1 MGYHMRRL
9 AGEDEDYQRTIP
21 DWVLFKRMMSYILAH
36 RRESTLLLLAIIG
49 STVINLLPP
58 YMYSVAIDTY
68 ITGLDTQGLL
78 LISVGFVAVYAVI
91 FVTQFT
97 QRYLVDW
104 LGSNLEYGVRMD
116 IFRHLQA
123 LGLDFYAKREVGSV
137 VSRATNDVEK
147 ITELISSGVAN
158 VVADMLTL
166 TGIVA
171 IMLYMNW
178 WLSLITFSIIPVMVL
193 FLYFWSR
200 RVRTVYRETRKTIA
214 SVSAK
219 MEESVSGMKEIQS
232 QSREGQTRE
241 EFQQINRSNMQANV
255 QAGQIMSAF
264 WPAVQVFTAVG
275 NFLVLWFGGAAVMRG
290 ELSVG
295 VLFGFMSYL
304 SRFFW
309 PIQDLSAFWNET
321 QSALAA
327 AERVFGIMD
336 TPITVTDSPDAVE
349 LSRIEGRIDYED
361 LTFGYEP
368 GQTVLNKINLVIE
381 PNSTVALVG
390 PTGVGKTTMINLLY
404 RFYDPDEGR
413 IAVDGHGLKDVRLA
427 SLRRQMAVVLQDN
440 FLFSASV
447 MENIRYGRLD
457 ATDDEIRE
465 VSDTVGAHEFI
476 EKLPEGYETDVRER
490 GGRLSVGQRQ
500 LISLARALLAD
511 PRILIM
517 DEATSSI
524 DAYTELIIQQ
534 ALERVFRNRTSIIIA
549 HRLSTVRNADK
560 IVVLEGGSIAESG
573 THDELMAGGGLYK
586 HLYEMQFKYENG
598 EEPPHEPDDA
608 SI

>member
-9 AGEDEDYQRTIP
+9 AEADDDYQRTIP

-49 STVINLLPP
+49 STIINLLPP

-68 ITGLDTQGLL
+68 IIGLDTRGLL
-78 LISVGFVAVYAVI
+78 LISVGFVAVYAVV
-91 FVTQFT
+91 FVTQFG

-178 WLSLITFSIIPVMVL
+178 RLSLITFSVIPVMVV

-232 QSREGQTRE
+232 YNREGQTRE
-241 EFQQINRSNMQANV
+241 EFQQINRSNMEANV

-275 NFLVLWFGGAAVMRG
+275 NFLVLWFGGAAVMMG

-295 VLFGFMSYL
+295 VLFGFMSYM
-304 SRFFW
+304 SRFFM

-336 TPITVTDSPDAVE
+336 TPITVTDSPDAVK
-349 LSRIEGRIDYED
+349 LPRIEGRIAYED

-413 IAVDGHGLKDVRLA
+413 ITVDGYDLQRVKLA

-440 FLFSASV
+440 FLFSASI

-457 ATDDEIRE
+457 ASDEEIIE
-465 VSDTVGAHEFI
+465 VSKAVGAHEFI
-476 EKLPEGYETDVRER
+476 
-490 GGRLSVGQRQ
+490 
-500 LISLARALLAD
+500 
-511 PRILIM
+511 
-517 DEATSSI
+517 
-524 DAYTELIIQQ
+524 
-534 ALERVFRNRTSIIIA
+534 
-549 HRLSTVRNADK
+549 
-560 IVVLEGGSIAESG
+560 
-573 THDELMAGGGLYK
+573 
-586 HLYEMQFKYENG
+586 
-598 EEPPHEPDDA
+598 
-608 SI
+608 

>member
-9 AGEDEDYQRTIP
+9 AEADDDYQRTIP

-49 STVINLLPP
+49 STIINLLPP

-68 ITGLDTQGLL
+68 IIGLDTRGLL
-78 LISVGFVAVYAVI
+78 LISVGFVAVYAII
-91 FVTQFT
+91 FVTQFG

-116 IFRHLQA
+116 IFRQLQA

-178 WLSLITFSIIPVMVL
+178 RLSLITFSVIPVMVV

-232 QSREGQTRE
+232 YNREGQTRE
-241 EFQQINRSNMQANV
+241 EFQQINRSNMEANV

-275 NFLVLWFGGAAVMRG
+275 NFLVLWFGGAAVMMG

-295 VLFGFMSYL
+295 VLFGFMSYM
-304 SRFFW
+304 SRFFM

-349 LSRIEGRIDYED
+349 LPRIEGRIAYED

-413 IAVDGHGLKDVRLA
+413 ITVDGYDLQRVKLA

-440 FLFSASV
+440 FLFSASI

-457 ATDDEIRE
+457 ASDEEIIE
-465 VSDTVGAHEFI
+465 VSKAVGAHEFI
-476 EKLPEGYETDVRER
+476 MKLPEGYETDVRER

-524 DAYTELIIQQ
+524 DAYTELIIQR
-534 ALERVFRNRTSIIIA
+534 AMEKVLRDRTSIIIA
-549 HRLSTVRNADK
+549 HRLSTVRNADR
-560 IVVLEGGSIAESG
+560 IVVLEEGRIAETG
-573 THDELMAGGGLYK
+573 THAELIEMGGLYK

-598 EEPPHEPDDA
+598 EETPPEPDDTPM
-608 SI
+608 

>member
-9 AGEDEDYQRTIP
+9 AEADDDYQRTIP

-49 STVINLLPP
+49 STIINLLPP

-68 ITGLDTQGLL
+68 IIGLDTRGLL
-78 LISVGFVAVYAVI
+78 LISVGFVAVYAVV
-91 FVTQFT
+91 FVTQFG

-116 IFRHLQA
+116 IFRQLQA

-178 WLSLITFSIIPVMVL
+178 RLSLITFSVIPVMVV

-232 QSREGQTRE
+232 YNREGQTRE
-241 EFQQINRSNMQANV
+241 EFQQINRSNMEANV

-275 NFLVLWFGGAAVMRG
+275 NFLVLWFGGAAVMMG

-295 VLFGFMSYL
+295 VLFGFMSYM
-304 SRFFW
+304 SRFFM

-349 LSRIEGRIDYED
+349 LPRIEGRIAYED

-413 IAVDGHGLKDVRLA
+413 ITVDGYDLQRVKLA

-440 FLFSASV
+440 FLFSASI

-457 ATDDEIRE
+457 ASDEEIIE
-465 VSDTVGAHEFI
+465 VSKAVGAHEFI

-534 ALERVFRNRTSIIIA
+534 AMEKVLRDRTSIIIA
-549 HRLSTVRNADK
+549 HRLSTVRNADR
-560 IVVLEGGSIAESG
+560 IVVLEEGRIAETG
-573 THDELMAGGGLYK
+573 THAELIEMGGLYK

-598 EEPPHEPDDA
+598 EETPHEPDDT
-608 SI
+608 SM

>member
-9 AGEDEDYQRTIP
+9 AEADDDYQRTIP

-49 STVINLLPP
+49 STIINLLPP

-68 ITGLDTQGLL
+68 IIGLDTRGLL
-78 LISVGFVAVYAVI
+78 LISVGFVAVYAVV
-91 FVTQFT
+91 FVTQFG

-116 IFRHLQA
+116 IFRQLQA

-178 WLSLITFSIIPVMVL
+178 RLSLITFSVIPVMVV

-241 EFQQINRSNMQANV
+241 EFQQINRSNMEANV

-275 NFLVLWFGGAAVMRG
+275 NFLVLWFGGAAVMMG

-295 VLFGFMSYL
+295 VLFGFMSYM
-304 SRFFW
+304 SRFFM

-336 TPITVTDSPDAVE
+336 TPITVTDSLDAVE
-349 LSRIEGRIDYED
+349 LPRIEGRIAYED

-368 GQTVLNKINLVIE
+368 GQTVLNEINLVIE

-413 IAVDGHGLKDVRLA
+413 ITVDGYDLKRVKLA

-457 ATDDEIRE
+457 ASDEEIIE
-465 VSDTVGAHEFI
+465 VSKAVGAHEFI

-534 ALERVFRNRTSIIIA
+534 AMEKVLRDRTSIIIA
-549 HRLSTVRNADK
+549 HRLSTVRNADR
-560 IVVLEGGSIAESG
+560 IVVLEEGRIAETG
-573 THDELMAGGGLYK
+573 THAELIEMGGLYK
-586 HLYEMQFKYENG
+586 QLYEMQFKYENG
-598 EEPPHEPDDA
+598 EEPPHEPDDTPM
-608 SI
+608 